1 MAQSSPKAGKDPK
14 AGRDSKTGKDSKPEW
29 GSHAD
34 VEACDL
40 LEALSRGRP
49 AAGQDPVK
57 RKQIIDGARRVFID
71 KGFEAASMNDI
82 TREAGVSKGTI
93 YVYFANKEELFEA
106 LIEEERG
113 SIFKNMYD
121 MLDRADDLRQTLVK
135 FGKVLSLKITS
146 AKVVQAQRTVI
157 GASDRIPDMGARF
170 YERGPKRGHDKV
182 VTFFNAAIERGLLRI
197 DDVDLA
203 AYQFTELCLAGLFRQ
218 CIFAYRTKAPGQ
230 DEIDRIVS
238 SGVDMFLNYYGTE
251 KLAEEERGQTIALQA
266 EDQG

>member
-1 MAQSSPKAGKDPK
+1 MADTLADAENDPC
-14 AGRDSKTGKDSKPEW
+14 
-29 GSHAD
+29 D
-34 VEACDL
+34 VLDNAR
-40 LEALSRGRP
+40 RGRP

-57 RKQIIDGARRVFID
+57 RSQIIEGARRVFID

-113 SIFKNMYD
+113 TIFKNMYD

-135 FGKVLSLKITS
+135 FGKVLSMKITS
-146 AKVVQAQRTVI
+146 AKVIQAQRTVI

-182 VTFFNAAIERGLLRI
+182 AQFLNAAVDRGLLKI

-218 CIFAYRTKAPGQ
+218 CIFAYRTKAPTQ
-230 DEIDRIVS
+230 DEIDHIVR
-238 SGVDMFLNYYGTE
+238 SGVDVFLKYYGTE
-251 KLAEEERGQTIALQA
+251 QLAEEESHQLIALEA
-266 EDQG
+266 KAKAKA

>member
-1 MAQSSPKAGKDPK
+1 MADTLADAENDPCDVL
-14 AGRDSKTGKDSKPEW
+14 DS
-29 GSHAD
+29 AR
-34 VEACDL
+34 
-40 LEALSRGRP
+40 RGRP

-57 RKQIIDGARRVFID
+57 RSQIIEGARRVFID

-113 SIFKNMYD
+113 TIFKNMYD

-146 AKVVQAQRTVI
+146 AKVIQAQRTVI

-182 VTFFNAAIERGLLRI
+182 AQFLNAAVDRGLLKI

-218 CIFAYRTKAPGQ
+218 CIFAYRTKAPTQ
-230 DEIDRIVS
+230 DEIDHIVR
-238 SGVDMFLNYYGTE
+238 SGVDVFLKYYGTE
-251 KLAEEERGQTIALQA
+251 QLAEEESHQLIALEA
-266 EDQG
+266 KAKAKA